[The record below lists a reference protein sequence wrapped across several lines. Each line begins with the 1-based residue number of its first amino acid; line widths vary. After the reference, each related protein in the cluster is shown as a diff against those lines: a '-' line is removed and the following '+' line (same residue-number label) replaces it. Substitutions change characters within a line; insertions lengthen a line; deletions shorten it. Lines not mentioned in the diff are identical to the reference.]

1 MDIFANGR
9 ILISNQNM
17 SIIKKQFFELLK
29 AGLWGT
35 KPDLSLFE
43 GIIDWK
49 ELYKCAR
56 KQALL
61 GVIFDGVQELPKEL
75 MPERPVYLQWC
86 NAALQIEDNNRLLNR
101 ELKNVYDLA
110 KENGI
115 TAVLFKG
122 QGVAQNYRNPLHRN
136 CGDIDLYIGEKD
148 FEKMNSLLRREGT
161 DVLEECY
168 KHTNMLWHDITIENH
183 RVLTELSAPLANRA
197 LQREINRWYSNN
209 DLRKRTIGEA
219 EVLLAPMAFDTAY
232 VLVHA
237 VQHFLNEGIGLRQ
250 ICDWA
255 CMLTAQKKEAYKDET
270 VALLKSFG
278 MERAAKVLGALICE
292 FMGGS
297 RDILPIDYE
306 KHDIDTAKWLL
317 EDIWIGGN
325 FGQYNVKSINSKK
338 GYWKKKLF
346 TFERAWK
353 RCKELG
359 QLAPEEAK
367 WYPAILTVHSIQ
379 MQWKKIKKKMGLY
392 SK

>member
-17 SIIKKQFFELLK
+17 PIIKKQFFALLK
-29 AGLWGT
+29 AGLWST

-43 GIIDWK
+43 GKIDWK

-75 MPERPVYLQWC
+75 MPDRPVYLQWC

-148 FEKMNSLLRREGT
+148 FEKLNSLLRKEAT
-161 DVLEECY
+161 DENEENY
-168 KHTNMLWHDITIENH
+168 KHTSITWHGVTIENH
-183 RVLTELSAPLANRA
+183 RILTELSAPKGNRK
-197 LQREINRWYSNN
+197 LQSEIERWYTNRDFRSRMVG
-209 DLRKRTIGEA
+209 DA
-219 EVLLAPMAFDTAY
+219 EVILAPLPFDTAY

-237 VQHFLNEGIGLRQ
+237 VQHFLNEGVGLRQ
-250 ICDWA
+250 VCDWA
-255 CMLTAQKKEAYKDET
+255 CMLMAQKNEPGKDET
-270 VALLKSFG
+270 AELIRDFG
-278 MERAAKVLGALICE
+278 IEKAAKVFGALICE
-292 FMGGS
+292 FMGVDKAAIPVSYG
-297 RDILPIDYE
+297 
-306 KHDIDTAKWLL
+306 KHDIETAKWLL
-317 EDIWIGGN
+317 EDIWEGGN
-325 FGQYNVKSINSKK
+325 FGQHTNKLGNRPK
-338 GYWKKKLF
+338 GYWKSKWF
-346 TFERAWK
+346 TFTRAWK
-353 RCKELG
+353 RCNELG
-359 QLAPEEAK
+359 QLAPAEAR
-367 WYPAILTVHSIQ
+367 WYPVKLALHSTGVQ
-379 MQWKKIKKKMGLY
+379 VKRLL
-392 SK
+392 S